1 MGAVVPNHVV
11 APTSCLV
18 LEVNTMP
25 SEILFWVPEVDAFA
39 VGFVARGRI
48 HGDDNET
55 NTKFVCCV
63 WASAI
68 LVMAESNF

>member
-1 MGAVVPNHVV
+1 MLKV
-11 APTSCLV
+11 T
-18 LEVNTMP
+18 TMP

-55 NTKFVCCV
+55 TAKLFDAFGPV
-63 WASAI
+63 SS
-68 LVMAESNF
+68 L